1 MIYDE
6 LRELLTEELVIK
18 NSPIPQHT
26 HVVVGGMGGSALP
39 ANAVRFLDPTISIE
53 THRDYD
59 LPEKLK
65 TDTLYIALSHSGNTE
80 ETLSFAKAVLEK
92 NLPLAVITSGG
103 ALLELAEKHNLPY
116 VCVSSNWQPRNALFM
131 QTRALLMCLE
141 RDDLL
146 QELSNVQFDAS
157 LAEEEALKLTE
168 VLADALPVFYS
179 TRLNG
184 FLAYVAKI
192 QCNET
197 AKMPAYANIFPELN
211 HNEMQSFDS
220 TAPESVASLA
230 RFVLIRSATDDTRVT
245 RRMDV
250 FEELMKERGR
260 SVTNFSLSGKSRA
273 EILVRVAYIF
283 HRTTVALATVRDVD
297 PKTVPLVEDFKKRL

>member
-1 MIYDE
+1 MTYSE
-6 LRELLTEELVIK
+6 LRELLTEKLIIK
-18 NSPIPQHT
+18 NSPIPHHT

-39 ANAVRFLDPTISIE
+39 ANAVRFLDSTISIE

-65 TDTLYIALSHSGNTE
+65 TDTLYVALSYSGNTE
-80 ETLSFAKAVLEK
+80 ETLSFANAALEK

-103 ALLELAEKHNLPY
+103 ALLEFSEKHSLPY

-131 QTRALLMCLE
+131 QTRALLMCIG
-141 RDDLL
+141 RDDLS
-146 QELSNVQFDAS
+146 QELSNVQFDDS
-157 LAEEEALKLTE
+157 LAEEEALKLSE
-168 VLADALPVFYS
+168 VLTDALPVFYG

-184 FLAYVAKI
+184 FLAYLGKI

-197 AKMPAYANIFPELN
+197 AKMPAYTNIFPEMN

-220 TAPESVASLA
+220 VAPESVTSLV
-230 RFVLIRSATDDTRVT
+230 RFVLMRSTEDDARVT

-250 FEELMKERGR
+250 FAELMKERGR
-260 SVTNFSLSGKSRA
+260 IVTDFPLSGGSRA
-273 EILVRVAYIF
+273 EILVRVSYIL
-283 HRTTVALATVRDVD
+283 HRVAVALAVARDVD
-297 PKTVPLVEDFKKRL
+297 PETVPLVESFKKRL